1 MSNKRD
7 YYEVL
12 GVSKNA
18 TDDEIKRSFRKLSL
32 KWHPD
37 RQAGKS
43 ESEKADAIKKFQEI
57 AEAYEVLS
65 DKQKRASYDQFG
77 FNGPQMNGGFSG
89 GGFDINDFM
98 RRHGGMFKDFFNM
111 GDPFGMG
118 GDDFG
123 AFGFHSNS
131 RR

>member
-1 MSNKRD
+1 MSDKKRD

-37 RQAGKS
+37 RQSGKT
-43 ESEKADAIKKFQEI
+43 ESEKAEALKKFQEI

-65 DKQKRASYDQFG
+65 DKQKRANYDQFG
-77 FNGPQMNGGFSG
+77 FDGP
-89 GGFDINDFM
+89 
-98 RRHGGMFKDFFNM
+98 
-111 GDPFGMG
+111 
-118 GDDFG
+118 
-123 AFGFHSNS
+123 
-131 RR
+131 